1 MTSIF
6 LFAATD
12 GSSSVAGD
20 IAETFGV
27 SGPLVISQTIV
38 FVLVILALRAWA
50 FGPVLSILD
59 KRKAVIA
66 EGLENAKRQKK
77 ELESAEEQK
86 KDILYRA
93 NITANKLVEEA
104 RAAAA
109 ETREREAQKAV
120 NQAEDIVRKAREAA
134 EADRRRMMDEA
145 RQQIGALVVQTTAQV
160 TGKTLTE
167 EDKNRLIGETVNHL
181 AV

>member
-1 MTSIF
+1 MSSFF
-6 LFAATD
+6 LLAAAD
-12 GSSSVAGD
+12 GSGTVAGE
-20 IAETFGV
+20 IAKTFGV
-27 SGPLVISQTIV
+27 NGPLVLSQTIV

-104 RAAAA
+104 RNAATEA
-109 ETREREAQKAV
+109 REREAQKAV
-120 NQAEDIVRKAREAA
+120 NQAEDILRKAREAA

-167 EDKNRLIGETVNHL
+167 DDKNRLIGETINHL